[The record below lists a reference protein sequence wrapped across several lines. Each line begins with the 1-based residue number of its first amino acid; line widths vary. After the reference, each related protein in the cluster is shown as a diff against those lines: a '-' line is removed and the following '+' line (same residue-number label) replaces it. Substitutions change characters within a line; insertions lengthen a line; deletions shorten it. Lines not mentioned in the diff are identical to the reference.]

1 MKIATKTEYQCPC
14 CGYRGDYSEYN
25 THEDHTCVG
34 CGEAILEQVV
44 IVPFPDY
51 NAIKCAFDKLPKFA
65 DTGEAFVVGP
75 DVAYVK
81 YEGQV
86 YKALSAWFWEEDGVW
101 CYQLDAGRSARYWP
115 PLSAYSTV
123 EAALAAKE
131 IEHGSSEVDAETA
144 PADGHVDGSPGRG
157 PVGLYRP

>member
-1 MKIATKTEYQCPC
+1 MSNEYVCMH
-14 CGYRGDYSEYN
+14 CGFTGNGHDYLKR
-25 THEDHTCVG
+25 EDHG
-34 CGEAILEQVV
+34 CPHCSVSALVRAL
-44 IVPFPDY
+44 IVPLSLY
-51 NAIKCAFDKLPKFA
+51 ESVSATIAKLPTFA

-131 IEHGSSEVDAETA
+131 SA
-144 PADGHVDGSPGRG
+144 
-157 PVGLYRP
+157 